1 LLSTAFPG
9 ESDKSTQQLE
19 RQAMNAIDWLHT
31 FTRSRQD
38 RWIGGVCGGLGKHSP
53 IPSWTWRLLFTL
65 SVLIWG
71 TGLLVYIL
79 LWIFVPEEPESKD
92 VQPAA

>member
-1 LLSTAFPG
+1 MTA
-9 ESDKSTQQLE
+9 
-19 RQAMNAIDWLHT
+19 NNWLHT

-38 RWIGGVCGGLGKHSP
+38 RWIGGVCGGLGRHSP

-65 SVLIWG
+65 SMLIWG

-79 LWIFVPEEPESKD
+79 LWIFVPEEPISKD
-92 VQPAA
+92 IHPTA